1 MPSFWRRSRARAFA
15 APLRFKSEAAQ
26 EARILLKARA
36 HLVRQRRDT
45 ENAIRGLLGSLGLRF
60 PKGAGKLAGRVRT
73 ALAARPELRATIEPL
88 LSTVA
93 TLKREIERLD
103 KAVMA
108 RAKAAPACRLLMSVP
123 GARAGHGAGLCRD
136 HRRPEPVRQ
145 IARGGGL
152 SGDDDAAL
160 SVRGNGLLGAHIQ
173 ARRRHG
179 AQPALRGG
187 QFHAHGG
194 AQGPSLEG
202 LGAAWIRRRSGHKKA
217 CVALARTLAVILHR
231 MLTTGEPFRWPEKKD
246 A

>member
-1 MPSFWRRSRARAFA
+1 MKLQHNKTDAGDAELLAEIARTGFCRAVAV
-15 APLRFKSEAAQ
+15 KSAAAQ
-26 EARILLKARA
+26 EARVLLKART

-60 PKGAGKLAGRVRT
+60 PKGTGKLARRVRA
-73 ALAARPELRATIEPL
+73 ALEDRPDLRVMIEPL

-123 GARAGHGAGLCRD
+123 GARAGHRAGLRRD

-152 SGDDDAAL
+152 SGAHDAAL
-160 SVRGNGLLGAHIQ
+160 SVRRDGLLGAHIQ
-173 ARRRHG
+173 AR
-179 AQPALRGG
+179 
-187 QFHAHGG
+187 
-194 AQGPSLEG
+194 
-202 LGAAWIRRRSGHKKA
+202 
-217 CVALARTLAVILHR
+217 
-231 MLTTGEPFRWPEKKD
+231 
-246 A
+246 